1 MTIDIS
7 THKNL
12 LIKILKDIYSH
23 ADIGPYLG
31 FKGGTAALL
40 FYDLGRFSVD
50 LDFDI
55 LDEAKEDIIFNGLHT
70 ILKEY
75 GTIKEARKKRFNLFF
90 LLSYKDKIIGAQNIK
105 IDVSRRGLMARYEV
119 EPYLGIPMK
128 VMVQEDMV
136 AYKLVAMHER
146 IGRANRDIFDVW
158 FFLKNNWPI
167 NKEIVEKRTKMP
179 FGEFIQRCVTT
190 LEKVSDEGILSGM
203 GELLDAKQK
212 AWAKDH
218 LRAETIFLLKAKLES
233 EK

>member
-1 MTIDIS
+1 MTLDIS

-12 LIKILKDIYSH
+12 LIRILKDIYSD
-23 ADIGPYLG
+23 ANIGRSLG

-40 FYDLGRFSVD
+40 FYNLGRFSVD

-55 LDEAKEDIIFNGLHT
+55 LDETKDNIIFNGLYA

-75 GTIKEARKKRFNLFF
+75 GTIKDATKKRFNLFF
-90 LLSYKDKIIGAQNIK
+90 LLSYKDKITGAQNIK
-105 IDVSRRGLMARYEV
+105 VDASRRGFMATYEIK
-119 EPYLGIPMK
+119 PYLGIPMK
-128 VMVQEDMV
+128 VMVQEDMA
-136 AYKLVAMHER
+136 AYKLVAMYER

-167 NKEIVEKRTKMP
+167 HKEIVEKRMKMS
-179 FGEFIQRCVTT
+179 FKESLQKCIMT
-190 LEKVSDEGILSGM
+190 LEKIPDRGILSGM

-212 AWAKDH
+212 AWAKEH